1 MKRLTCEM
9 CGSTDLI
16 KQDGVFVCQSCGCKY
31 SVEEAKKMM
40 IEGTVEVTGTVKV
53 DNTAAIDNYL
63 DMARNAQDAGNNEE
77 ADEYC
82 NKIIE
87 MDVTNWEAWFIK
99 GKAVGWQSTL
109 ANIRVLETVNAFSK
123 ALDNCPLEK
132 KEEIIKKCQEE
143 LEKLNAA
150 LLSLRVRNFSTH
162 PGIKDLEGLQHDI
175 QSILGTMAAFH
186 SKAGVSVD
194 ISNIQYGIVI
204 TRGMVNAFNKIYKEY
219 LGDDYHPSDY
229 DFRRFISEGDSL
241 LKGFEIALILLGD
254 EYDNKEKNDLIITI
268 YNNMIKVQE
277 TIRDACSYKVNFSGG
292 IKSYN
297 KNLTLTRPA
306 KAARNN
312 EINTWKSKIA
322 EVQNVGQKKAEEAAQ
337 KRREEYWAAHI
348 EEKNK
353 LEEEKNKLE
362 SEKGLLQNQISTLI
376 EEKESVPAMV
386 DLKTIQDSISSLTE
400 QKKELGFFKGKEK
413 RAVQERI
420 DAAMR
425 EADEMREVVKTQQE
439 DVEKR
444 ISPLRTALHDATERI
459 KEIDHELSKDR

>member
-63 DMARNAQDAGNNEE
+63 DMARNAQDAGNNDE

-109 ANIRVLETVNAFSK
+109 ANIRVPETVNAFSK
-123 ALDNCPLEK
+123 ALDNCPEEK
-132 KEEIIKKCQEE
+132 KEEITKKCQEE
-143 LEKLNAA
+143 LEKLNVA

-175 QSILGTMAAFH
+175 QSILGTTATFL
-186 SKAGVSVD
+186 SKAGVLVD
-194 ISNIQYGIVI
+194 IDNIKYGITI
-204 TRGMVNAFNKIYKEY
+204 TLGMVTAFNKIYKEY
-219 LGDDYHPSDY
+219 LGDDNHPSDY
-229 DFRRFISEGDSL
+229 AFRRFISEGDIL
-241 LKGFEIALILLGD
+241 LKGFDIALILLGD
-254 EYDNKEKNDLIITI
+254 DYNNKEKNDLIITI

-277 TIRDACSYKVNFSGG
+277 IIRDACSYEASFSGG
-292 IKSYN
+292 FKSYN
-297 KNLTLTRPA
+297 KKLTLTGTA
-306 KAARNN
+306 KAARNS
-312 EINTWKSKIA
+312 EISTWKSKIT
-322 EVQNVGQKKAEEAAQ
+322 EIQTVGRKRAEEAAQ
-337 KRREEYWAAHI
+337 KRRDEYWAEHI
-348 EEKNK
+348 EEKKK

-362 SEKGLLQNQISTLI
+362 FEKQSLQNQISSLI
-376 EEKESVPAMV
+376 EEKESVPAKE
-386 DLKTIQDSISSLTE
+386 DLKNIQDRISSLIE
-400 QKKELGFFKGKEK
+400 QKKGLGLFKGKEK

-420 DAAMR
+420 DTAMR
-425 EADEMREVVKTQQE
+425 EADERKEVVKTQQE
-439 DVEKR
+439 NVEKR
-444 ISPLRTALHDATERI
+444 ISPLRTALHNATERI